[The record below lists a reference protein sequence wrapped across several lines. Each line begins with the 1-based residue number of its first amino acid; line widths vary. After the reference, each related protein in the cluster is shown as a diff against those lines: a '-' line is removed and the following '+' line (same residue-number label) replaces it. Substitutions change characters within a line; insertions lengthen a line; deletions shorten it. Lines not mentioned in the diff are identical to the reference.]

1 MNPSRRTGLRAAGS
15 LGLYAALAGIGLF
28 EGRPVSAQTFNAT
41 LFQARN
47 LTELLR
53 MLGATSAADSKEILI
68 TTPDIAENGAV
79 VPVAIRSQLPR
90 TEQISLL
97 VEKNPDP
104 LVASY
109 QLLEGV
115 EPDLNMRVKMSQTS
129 DVIALVKADGR
140 FHLARKEV
148 KVTIGGCGG

>member
-1 MNPSRRTGLRAAGS
+1 MNPSRRTGLRAACS
-15 LGLYAALAGIGLF
+15 FGLYSALAGIGLF

>member
-15 LGLYAALAGIGLF
+15 VGLYAALAGIGLF

-41 LFQARN
+41 LFQAKN
-47 LTELLR
+47 LNELIR
-53 MLGATSAADSKEILI
+53 MLGGASAANSKEILI
-68 TTPDIAENGAV
+68 TAPDIAENGALV
-79 VPVAIRSQLPR
+79 SVTVRSQLPR

-104 LVASY
+104 LAATF

-115 EPDLNMRVKMSQTS
+115 EPDLRMNVKMAQSG

-140 FHLARKEV
+140 FFVARREV
-148 KVTIGGCGG
+148 KVTIGGCGA

>member
-1 MNPSRRTGLRAAGS
+1 
-15 LGLYAALAGIGLF
+15 
-28 EGRPVSAQTFNAT
+28 
-41 LFQARN
+41 
-47 LTELLR
+47 

>member
-1 MNPSRRTGLRAAGS
+1 
-15 LGLYAALAGIGLF
+15 
-28 EGRPVSAQTFNAT
+28 
-41 LFQARN
+41 
-47 LTELLR
+47 
-53 MLGATSAADSKEILI
+53 
-68 TTPDIAENGAV
+68 
-79 VPVAIRSQLPR
+79 
-90 TEQISLL
+90 
-97 VEKNPDP
+97 
-104 LVASY
+104 VASY